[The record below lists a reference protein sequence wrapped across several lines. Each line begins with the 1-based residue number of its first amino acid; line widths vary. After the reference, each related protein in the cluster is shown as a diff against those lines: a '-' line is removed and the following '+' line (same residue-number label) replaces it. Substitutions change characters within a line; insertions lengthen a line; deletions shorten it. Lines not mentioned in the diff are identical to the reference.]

1 MSIFGKKMKAL
12 PVVLALVLLSL
23 SAVLFLG
30 RVPVGVRYGAPSSGL
45 PGAATNGMD
54 IVSAARRQ
62 VGVTVAYDP
71 SYLKIPYPN
80 GDVPK
85 ERGVCSDVVVR
96 ALREAR
102 GMDLQK
108 LVHEDMGAHFIFYPS
123 MTRWLMFRPDA
134 NIDHRRVLNL
144 ERVFVSRDALL
155 GFPYLILSI
164 SASGRGVCF
173 ANFLQPGCE
182 AKDFSTLPLTKSWI
196 MHPVMRVPVVSD
208 LVDMPR
214 PPLRPPLVLVLVVV
228 RTSFSVGDVTSVL
241 NTPFSSSTTG
251 IVLSPRNSARP
262 SVVPTKRHLSLMAPA
277 GGSDLPRTDT
287 ETGHDMLR
295 LVVFVLTEDLERRPP
310 LLLPAPLDTDCSA
323 EEFPTFMVYEHS
335 GTAWANAV
343 AAPRTAAKRT

>member
-108 LVHEDMGAHFIFYPS
+108 LVHEDMGAYFIFYPS

-144 ERVFVSRDALL
+144 ERFFGRMGWSLEVDRDAACYLPGDIVTCLIGDDIPHIMIVSDRRSRD
-155 GFPYLILSI
+155 GI
-164 SASGRGVCF
+164 
-173 ANFLQPGCE
+173 
-182 AKDFSTLPLTKSWI
+182 
-196 MHPVMRVPVVSD
+196 
-208 LVDMPR
+208 
-214 PPLRPPLVLVLVVV
+214 PLVLHNVGAGTREEDRL
-228 RTSFSVGDVTSVL
+228 FSY
-241 NTPFSSSTTG
+241 NITG
-251 IVLSPRNSARP
+251 HHR
-262 SVVPTKRHLSLMAPA
+262 
-277 GGSDLPRTDT
+277 LPR
-287 ETGHDMLR
+287 H
-295 LVVFVLTEDLERRPP
+295 
-310 LLLPAPLDTDCSA
+310 
-323 EEFPTFMVYEHS
+323 EH
-335 GTAWANAV
+335 
-343 AAPRTAAKRT
+343 